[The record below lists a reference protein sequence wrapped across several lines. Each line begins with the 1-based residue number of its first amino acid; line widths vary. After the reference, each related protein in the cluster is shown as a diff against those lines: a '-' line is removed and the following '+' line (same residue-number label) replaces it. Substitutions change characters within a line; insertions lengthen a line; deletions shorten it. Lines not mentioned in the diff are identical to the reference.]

1 MKMNSQTRIIVF
13 TAVAL
18 TAVDLAVRGFLAQRT
33 AAPVAVTCPVMQASG
48 DVVTARE
55 FRLVDQDGN
64 PKAHIYTDE
73 NGEPG
78 MVLYDRSGTN
88 RAQLDTFQSVPS
100 LILNSPD
107 GGRSTYFGMDENG
120 RSILNMYGNHG
131 EELASMDVT
140 GSQPVFYTNMGGG
153 LNFSGNAISIR

>member
-18 TAVDLAVRGFLAQRT
+18 TAVDLAVRGFLAQHV
-33 AAPVAVTCPVMQASG
+33 APVAFTCPAMQSS

-55 FRLVDQDGN
+55 FRLVDKDGN
-64 PKAHIYTDE
+64 LRAHVYTDE

-78 MVLYDRSGTN
+78 MVLYDRNGTN
-88 RAQLDTFQSVPS
+88 RAQFDTFQSVPS
-100 LILNSPD
+100 VILNSPE

-120 RSILNMYGNHG
+120 RSI
-131 EELASMDVT
+131 
-140 GSQPVFYTNMGGG
+140 
-153 LNFSGNAISIR
+153 

>member
-33 AAPVAVTCPVMQASG
+33 ATPVAFSYPAMQAS

-55 FRLVDQDGN
+55 FRLVDKDGN
-64 PKAHIYTDE
+64 LRAHVYTDE

-78 MVLYDRSGTN
+78 MVLYDRNGTN
-88 RAQLDTFQSVPS
+88 RAQFDTFQSVPS
-100 LILNSPD
+100 VILNGPD

-153 LNFSGNAISIR
+153 ITVSGSSISIR

>member
-18 TAVDLAVRGFLAQRT
+18 TAVDLAVRGFLAQR
-33 AAPVAVTCPVMQASG
+33 AAPVAFTYAALQTSS

-55 FRLVDQDGN
+55 FRLVDKDGN
-64 PKAHIYTDE
+64 LRAHVYTDE

-78 MVLYDRSGTN
+78 MVLYDRNGTN
-88 RAQLDTFQSVPS
+88 RAQFDTFQSVPS
-100 LILNSPD
+100 VILNSPD

-120 RSILNMYGNHG
+120 RSILNMYGSHG

-140 GSQPVFYTNMGGG
+140 GSQPVFYTNMSNG
-153 LNFSGNAISIR
+153 FAISGSSISIR

>member
-1 MKMNSQTRIIVF
+1 M
-13 TAVAL
+13 L
-18 TAVDLAVRGFLAQRT
+18 
-33 AAPVAVTCPVMQASG
+33 QASG

-55 FRLVDQDGN
+55 FRLVDRDGN
-64 PKAHIYTDE
+64 LKAHIYTDE

-78 MVLYDRSGTN
+78 MVLYDRNGTN
-88 RAQLDTFQSVPS
+88 RAQFDTFQSVPS
-100 LILNSPD
+100 VILNSPD

-153 LNFSGNAISIR
+153 IRFNDSSISIR

>member
-18 TAVDLAVRGFLAQRT
+18 TAVDLAVRGFLAQR
-33 AAPVAVTCPVMQASG
+33 AAPVAFTYSALQTSS

-55 FRLVDQDGN
+55 FRLVDKDGN
-64 PKAHIYTDE
+64 LRAHVYTDE

-78 MVLYDRSGTN
+78 MVLYDRNGTN
-88 RAQLDTFQSVPS
+88 RAQFDTFQSVPS
-100 LILNSPD
+100 MILNSPD

-153 LNFSGNAISIR
+153 ITVSGSSISIR